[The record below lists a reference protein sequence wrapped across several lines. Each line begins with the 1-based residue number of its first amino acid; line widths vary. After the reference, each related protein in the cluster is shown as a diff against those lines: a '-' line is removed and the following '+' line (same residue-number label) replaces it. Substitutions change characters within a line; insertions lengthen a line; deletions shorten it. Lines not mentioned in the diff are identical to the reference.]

1 VIIRYLDPLE
11 QLEFEIIQ
19 RTEEGGDASEL
30 SNRFK
35 KIQSQPLELA
45 SQNARQLLIELMAN
59 DKQRNTS
66 SLTEPDDLN
75 AILDSAQP
83 IGILGT
89 IPTPL
94 NDDELYNRILGGWLG
109 RSAGCLLGKPVERY
123 QRPALREM
131 LEANDTWPLNNYW
144 TQYGMPDEI
153 LTKYPWKRRGGLAS
167 LRENIQYM
175 PEDDDLNYTMLNLH
189 VFETHGEHFSS
200 EDVGTSWL
208 AKLPVMELF
217 TAERVA
223 YFNLLAGHDVPE
235 SALYI
240 NPFREWIGAQIRAD
254 LWGYISPGKPQR
266 AAEFA
271 WRDARLSHSRNGIY
285 GEMFFAALIAE
296 AFYETDIRT
305 LVHAALSCV
314 PAGSRFAKAIHI
326 VLNFPL
332 KDMQWEQVV
341 DEIYHHFG
349 HYHWVH
355 TINNA
360 ALTVAAL
367 LVGNGDLEKTI
378 CNVVMGG
385 WDTDSNGATA
395 GSIVGIINGANALPH
410 KWIEPLNNRIR
421 SSLGGFDNAQFTD
434 LASRTVAVIQSSSS
448 QKSNAT
454 VSQVD
459 DF

>member
-1 VIIRYLDPLE
+1 MIIRYLDPLE

-19 RTEEGGDASEL
+19 RTEQGDDASEL
-30 SNRFK
+30 SNAFK
-35 KIQSQPLELA
+35 KIQSQPLDLG
-45 SQNARQLLIELMAN
+45 SQNARQLLIELMAT
-59 DKQRNTS
+59 DKQGNRS
-66 SLTEPDDLN
+66 SLTEPDELN
-75 AILDSAQP
+75 AIMDAAKP
-83 IGILGT
+83 INAPESIR
-89 IPTPL
+89 TPL
-94 NDDELYNRILGGWLG
+94 NEAELYNRILGGWLG

-123 QRPALREM
+123 QRPSLREM
-131 LEANDTWPLNNYW
+131 LEANNTWPLDNYW
-144 TQYGMPDEI
+144 TQDGMPEEI

-189 VFETHGEHFSS
+189 VFETHGENFSS
-200 EDVGTSWL
+200 EDVGTAWL

-223 YFNLLAGHDVPE
+223 YFNLLAGHDAPE
-235 SALYI
+235 SGLYI

-296 AFYETDIRT
+296 AFYGSDIRT
-305 LVHAALSCV
+305 LVHAALACV
-314 PAGSRFAKAIHI
+314 PAESRFAKAINI
-326 VLNFPL
+326 VLEFPI
-332 KDMQWEQVV
+332 KEMQWEQVV

-395 GSIVGIINGANALPH
+395 GSIVGIINGATALPN
-410 KWIEPLNNRIR
+410 KWIDPLNNRIR

-434 LASRTVAVIQSSSS
+434 LASRTVAVIQSSSN
-448 QKSNAT
+448 QKSNAA

>member
-1 VIIRYLDPLE
+1 MIIRYLDPLE

-19 RTEEGGDASEL
+19 RTEQGYDASEL
-30 SNRFK
+30 SNTFK
-35 KIQSQPLELA
+35 EIQSQPIELA
-45 SQNARQLLIELMAN
+45 SQNARQLLIKLMAS
-59 DKQRNTS
+59 DKQGSTS

-75 AILDSAQP
+75 AIIIAAQA
-83 IGILGT
+83 IS
-89 IPTPL
+89 IPETFPTHL
-94 NDDELYNRILGGWLG
+94 NEDELYNRILGGWLG

-131 LEANDTWPLNNYW
+131 LEANDTWPLDNYW
-144 TQYGMPDEI
+144 TQTGMPDKI

-189 VFETHGEHFSS
+189 VFETHGENFSS
-200 EDVGTSWL
+200 GDVGSAWL

-223 YFNLLAGHDVPE
+223 YFNLLSGHDAPE
-235 SALYI
+235 SGLYI

-285 GEMFFAALIAE
+285 GEMFFAAMIAE
-296 AFYETDIRT
+296 AFYEADIRT
-305 LVHAALSCV
+305 LVLVALSCV
-314 PAGSRFAKAIHI
+314 PAESRFAKAINQ
-326 VLNFPL
+326 VLEIPL

-395 GSIVGIINGANALPH
+395 GSIVGIINGATALPK

-421 SSLGGFDNAQFTD
+421 SSLGGFDNAKFTD
-434 LASRTVAVIQSSSS
+434 LASRTVAVIRSTSNH
-448 QKSNAT
+448 KSNPAFR
-454 VSQVD
+454 QVD